1 MKELYKVHEIT
12 ISLLDRTTHEPFL
25 DIPCEFG
32 VILEKEGILF
42 FETHI
47 FNHEDSSKFNYESLG
62 CPASAKMYSFD
73 GIEIE
78 APFMAFT
85 KKTTK
90 ESTVFFRC
98 FDYIKIHEE
107 DVLYAYQKSEEPEMK
122 PSQLLRVDLWGLDL
136 LITPQLSTSLIVSEA
151 PFEMKICS
159 DEDSCVTYLQ
169 FPCNKD
175 VAHNTLTEDL
185 FKSFR
190 YSLVGYLSLINGA
203 RVQITK
209 EYYNGFV
216 KLFSYNRIENTRC
229 SYYACGNA
237 KVFRPFPI
245 LYEFDNYI
253 RWNKI
258 LDLNKFIYHLCS
270 AQQEINYEESA
281 FILILVFEGLS
292 KKYLD
297 IHNEDVVSRIIIPK
311 DSFEKIKK
319 DFNEIVNKHNEISA
333 IDITRFKEAINRLN
347 DAGLATF
354 KFFLILD
361 ELNIQ
366 RTKEIVNL
374 IRKVR
379 PTLVHEADVKE
390 YSDYVLLSE
399 LIREIILRLI
409 CSKVE
414 RHSDLEE
421 NIILGEAPNL
431 SFNNF
436 IEEKKLTAKED
447 PIFDELDPRIKL
459 RIKNVNNIVHKVSQT
474 LCEKEQI
481 RDMNENNI

>member
-1 MKELYKVHEIT
+1 MKELYKVREIT

-32 VILEKEGILF
+32 VIIEKEGILF

-47 FNHEDSSKFNYESLG
+47 FNNEDFSKFNYANLG
-62 CPASAKMYSFD
+62 CPACAKMYSFD
-73 GIEIE
+73 DIEIE
-78 APFMAFT
+78 VPFMAFT
-85 KKTTK
+85 KMTSK
-90 ESTVFFRC
+90 ENTVFFRC
-98 FDYIKIHEE
+98 FDYITIHEE
-107 DVLYAYQKSEEPEMK
+107 DVLYSYKKSEDPEMK

-136 LITPQLSTSLIVSEA
+136 LITPQLSTSLIICDA
-151 PFEMKICS
+151 PFEMEICS
-159 DEDSCVTYLQ
+159 DKDSGVSYLQ

-185 FKSFR
+185 FETFR

-203 RVQITK
+203 RVQIIK

-237 KVFRPFPI
+237 KVYRPSPI

-253 RWNKI
+253 RWNQI

-270 AQQEINYEESA
+270 SQQEINFEESA

-297 IHNEDVVSRIIIPK
+297 IHNNDVVSRKVIPNE
-311 DSFEKIKK
+311 SFDKIKK
-319 DFNEIVNKHNEISA
+319 DFNEIVDKHNEISA
-333 IDITRFKEAINRLN
+333 IHITRFKEAINRLN
-347 DAGLATF
+347 EAGLATS
-354 KFFLILD
+354 KFYLILD

-379 PTLVHEADVKE
+379 PTLVHEAEVKN

-409 CSKVE
+409 CSIVE

-421 NIILGEAPNL
+421 KVILGEAPNL
-431 SFNNF
+431 SFNKF
-436 IEEKKLTAKED
+436 IEEKKLTVKED
-447 PIFDELDPRIKL
+447 PIFEEFDPRIKL
-459 RIKNVNNIVHKVSQT
+459 RIK
-474 LCEKEQI
+474 KEE
-481 RDMNENNI
+481 R